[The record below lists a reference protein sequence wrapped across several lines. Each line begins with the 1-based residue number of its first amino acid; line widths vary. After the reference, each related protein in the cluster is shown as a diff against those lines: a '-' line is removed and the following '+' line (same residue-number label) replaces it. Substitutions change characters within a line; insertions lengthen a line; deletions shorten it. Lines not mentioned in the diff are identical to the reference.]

1 MRPNGTG
8 LSAGIAIAYL
18 LVSGLATAQP
28 GPTPVPTPTTPTA
41 PTAPTGPVTT
51 APVDT
56 TTPAPVDTTAPTT
69 TATTTTPE
77 PAVAADTGASSHSR
91 SGPLGTAFGVG
102 IHAFLAGPY
111 GPSLVYNM
119 YRFHIEGILA
129 FQNAGGTNVAIGGK
143 AWFHIHQTRMSTLS
157 IGGGAAFESVE
168 TMTIDP
174 RTGSNAKAT
183 LIDLEGGAQIRFFA
197 TDNVALSAAV
207 GLAIVTG
214 DGDSVALTGQLQGA
228 VGLTYFIY

>member
-8 LSAGIAIAYL
+8 LSAGIAMACL

-41 PTAPTGPVTT
+41 PTAPTGPTTT

-56 TTPAPVDTTAPTT
+56 TAPAPVDTTATTT
-69 TATTTTPE
+69 TATTTPE
-77 PAVAADTGASSHSR
+77 PAVAADTGASHAR

-102 IHAFLAGPY
+102 IHAFLTGPY

-119 YRFHIEGILA
+119 HRFHIEGILA
-129 FQNAGGTNVAIGGK
+129 FQNAGGTSVAIGGK
-143 AWFHIHQTRMSTLS
+143 FWFHVHQTRTSTLS
-157 IGGGAAFESVE
+157 LGGGAAFESTE

-174 RTGSNAKAT
+174 RTGTNAKAT
-183 LIDLEGGAQIRFFA
+183 NIDLEGGAQIRFFV

-214 DGDSVALTGQLQGA
+214 DGDFVALTGQLQGA

>member
-1 MRPNGTG
+1 MVPESLGG
-8 LSAGIAIAYL
+8 QGAGF
-18 LVSGLATAQP
+18 ATYA
-28 GPTPVPTPTTPTA
+28 
-41 PTAPTGPVTT
+41 
-51 APVDT
+51 
-56 TTPAPVDTTAPTT
+56 
-69 TATTTTPE
+69 
-77 PAVAADTGASSHSR
+77 AVAAALAEGSGA
-91 SGPLGTAFGVG
+91 TA
-102 IHAFLAGPY
+102 
-111 GPSLVYNM
+111 LVYNM
-119 YRFHIEGILA
+119 HRFHIEGIIA

-143 AWFHIHQTRMSTLS
+143 FWFHVHQTRASTLS

-183 LIDLEGGAQIRFFA
+183 NLDLEGGAQIRFFA

-214 DGDSVALTGQLQGA
+214 DGDFVGLTGQLEGA